1 MKILNQQI
9 IKTNNLR
16 KVFSLILTQS
26 PVSRIALADRT
37 NLSKTTISALVD
49 ELITKG
55 YVVDEGAVD
64 TGRQGRKPNVLRVNH
79 EENVVAVINWHREE
93 LEVSLV
99 DLAGNIAFR
108 LDFPVSEDEDFPRL
122 IRDTYDNIL
131 RREAGNRRILGF
143 CLIVPSMLDPVRKRM
158 VSTTLPVPLESDVLE
173 QICALFTDI
182 PMAVFNDTACYAY
195 AESTLTK
202 LDINTFTF
210 INMNMG
216 VGAII
221 VSKGVMIQGEGGM
234 RSQLGHYSLH
244 RDGEPCICGNRGC
257 LENEIGEAALVKRA
271 KRMGIY
277 DAIAEGGHI
286 TYAILGRQADAGN
299 PAARQFVEAL
309 ADDLAYTLGNL
320 FTIYNTNHV
329 IIGGRGQ
336 NLGSHYLQELDR
348 RVKAVGFKPF
358 VENVKTQ
365 YTALGDDAIMRGAA
379 RYFIDKYYDFLG
391 PMSHF
396 VALE

>member
-1 MKILNQQI
+1 MKILNQHI

-26 PVSRIALADRT
+26 PVSRIELADKT
-37 NLSKTTISALVD
+37 NLSKTTISALVE

-55 YVVDEGAVD
+55 FVVDEGAVD
-64 TGRQGRKPNVLRVNH
+64 TGRQGRRPNVLGVNRKD
-79 EENVVAVINWHREE
+79 NVVAVINWHIEE

-99 DLAGNIAFR
+99 DLAGDITFR

-131 RREAGNRRILGF
+131 RREAGGRRILGF

-158 VSTTLPVPLESDVLE
+158 ISTTLPVPLESDVLE
-173 QICALFTDI
+173 QICALFCDI

-195 AESTLTK
+195 AESALTNM
-202 LDINTFTF
+202 DINTFTF
-210 INMNMG
+210 ININKG

-221 VSKGVMIQGEGGM
+221 VSNGVMIQGEGGM

-244 RDGEPCICGNRGC
+244 RNGDPCICGNRGC
-257 LENEIGEAALVKRA
+257 LENEIGESALEQRA
-271 KRMGIY
+271 RRMGIY
-277 DAIAEGGHI
+277 DDIAEDGHI
-286 TYAILGRQADAGN
+286 TFELLGKKADSGN
-299 PAARQFVEAL
+299 PAARRFVEEL

-320 FTIYNTNHV
+320 FTIYNTSHV

-336 NLGSHYLQELDR
+336 NLGQHYLEELDR
-348 RVKAVGFKPF
+348 RVKAVGFKAF
-358 VENVKTQ
+358 VENIQTQ

-391 PMSHF
+391 PMNHL
-396 VALE
+396 VVLE